1 MRKYFCL
8 AAGLVLLSSA
18 TAWSEEP
25 TAAVARCAPPA
36 ARDDGWAVD
45 APGNVGLDKKR
56 LCSIVDRLAGITGAN
71 IHSVVVARHGRLVFE
86 EYFTGADEIGATP
99 IGVVAHG
106 IEVKHDV
113 RSISKSVTSL
123 LLGIALDRKL
133 IASIDD
139 PVFKFFPEYA
149 DLRRPEKDRI
159 LVRHLLTMSAGL
171 AWNETIPYT
180 NPANSEVR
188 MVRSSAPY
196 RYVLEQPLEEAPG
209 VLFNYSG
216 GATTLLGGIIQK
228 VTGKPLDV
236 FAREALF
243 EPLGITDAQWR
254 KMPNGEIAAASGLR
268 LRSRDLA
275 KLGQLILRDGQA
287 QGRQVVSA
295 QWLEQSMTPQIDA
308 IDFLFYGYQWWLG
321 RSLIDRREVA
331 WKAGLGLGGQRLFV
345 VPEFDLV
352 VVITAGYYASP
363 VQRWL
368 PWEIF
373 RQYVLRAV
381 D

>member
-1 MRKYFCL
+1 MQKYLCL
-8 AAGLVLLSSA
+8 ALGLVFLNSA

-25 TAAVARCAPPA
+25 AAAVARCTPPA
-36 ARDDGWAVD
+36 AGDDGWTVD
-45 APGNVGLDKKR
+45 APGNVGLDGKR
-56 LCSIVDRLAGITGAN
+56 LCSIVDRLAGIAGAN
-71 IHSVVVARHGRLVFE
+71 IHSVVVARRGRLVFE
-86 EYFTGADEIGATP
+86 EYFTGADEIWAEP
-99 IGVVAHG
+99 LGVVAHG

-133 IASIDD
+133 IAGIDE
-139 PVFKFFPEYA
+139 PVFKFFPEHG
-149 DLRRPEKDRI
+149 DLRTPEKDRI
-159 LVRHLLTMSAGL
+159 LLRHLLTMSAGL

-188 MVRSSAPY
+188 MLRSPTPY
-196 RYVLEQPLEEAPG
+196 RYVLQQPLEEAPG
-209 VLFNYSG
+209 VQFNYSG
-216 GATTLLGGIIQK
+216 GATTLLAGVIQK

-243 EPLGITDAQWR
+243 EPLGITDVQWV

-275 KLGQLILRDGQA
+275 KLGQLILQHGQA
-287 QGRQVVSA
+287 RGRQVVSA

-331 WKAGLGLGGQRLFV
+331 WEAGLGLGGQRLFI
-345 VPEFDLV
+345 VPELDLV
-352 VVITAGYYASP
+352 VVITGGYYASP